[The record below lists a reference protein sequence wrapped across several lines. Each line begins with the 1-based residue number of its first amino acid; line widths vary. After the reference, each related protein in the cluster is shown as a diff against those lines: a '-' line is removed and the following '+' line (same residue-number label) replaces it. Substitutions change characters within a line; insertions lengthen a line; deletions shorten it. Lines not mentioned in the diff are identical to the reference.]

1 MALLNRLLSVVKL
14 CGWCYR
20 CQLES
25 LLKGVLH
32 KLEEVSVLARHDS
45 HSIWLVKAEYA
56 IGSRLEVNTVLFLR
70 ANNDELIKHGENEAV
85 VAAPGE
91 LTATCLR
98 LANPVKLLSQ
108 IFKQDYATRRIGA
121 AVHSKIVL
129 ARVEGK
135 ILDLTE

>member
-14 CGWCYR
+14 GGWCYR
-20 CQLES
+20 CQLEG
-25 LLKGVLH
+25 LLKRFLH

-45 HSIWLVKAEYA
+45 HSIWLVEAEHA
-56 IGSRLEVNTVLFLR
+56 IGSRLEVNTVLVLR
-70 ANNDELIKHGENEAV
+70 ANNDKLVKHGENKAV

-98 LANPVKLLSQ
+98 LANPVELFSQ
-108 IFKQDYATRRIGA
+108 VFKQDYATRRIGV

-135 ILDLTE
+135 ILDLAE